1 MWKYVFPGIAM
12 IGVTYAFAR
21 FSFGLFLPNI
31 SESLDLSES
40 DAGLV
45 SSTAYVAYTLALI
58 SSAYLIWKYG
68 HLRVIQ
74 FAGIS
79 AVIGLLGISLAPNL
93 YVLVL
98 ATFIAGLGS
107 GWSSPAFAQVASE
120 LIVKKDRD
128 KGNTWM
134 NSGTS
139 FGIIVSG
146 PIALFFTEHWRLS
159 FLLFTAL
166 ALAVFIWN
174 TYSIPT
180 RNLDSR
186 SKENSL
192 TKREWLN
199 SMKQAKFLFIASA
212 IVGLSSS
219 VFWTF
224 SRSLLS
230 VVHNMSQFES
240 VVFWILM
247 GISGVIGGVG
257 GGLINRIGLSL
268 SYRLTLLLMM
278 ISIFIITLSSQITIY
293 TSAIFFGISYIFMT
307 GILIVW
313 ATRIYKNFPSVGV
326 SLSFLFLGIGQSFG
340 SFLSGLTIDAL
351 TYSVTFLVFSLL
363 GLVGLVVPVK
373 SKLAH

>member
-1 MWKYVFPGIAM
+1 M
-12 IGVTYAFAR
+12 
-21 FSFGLFLPNI
+21 
-31 SESLDLSES
+31 
-40 DAGLV
+40 
-45 SSTAYVAYTLALI
+45 AYTLALI

-186 SKENSL
+186 SK
-192 TKREWLN
+192 
-199 SMKQAKFLFIASA
+199 KQS
-212 IVGLSSS
+212 
-219 VFWTF
+219 
-224 SRSLLS
+224 
-230 VVHNMSQFES
+230 H
-240 VVFWILM
+240 
-247 GISGVIGGVG
+247 
-257 GGLINRIGLSL
+257 
-268 SYRLTLLLMM
+268 
-278 ISIFIITLSSQITIY
+278 
-293 TSAIFFGISYIFMT
+293 
-307 GILIVW
+307 
-313 ATRIYKNFPSVGV
+313 
-326 SLSFLFLGIGQSFG
+326 
-340 SFLSGLTIDAL
+340 
-351 TYSVTFLVFSLL
+351 
-363 GLVGLVVPVK
+363 
-373 SKLAH
+373 

>member
-31 SESLDLSES
+31 SESLDLSEG

>member
-1 MWKYVFPGIAM
+1 
-12 IGVTYAFAR
+12 
-21 FSFGLFLPNI
+21 
-31 SESLDLSES
+31 
-40 DAGLV
+40 
-45 SSTAYVAYTLALI
+45 
-58 SSAYLIWKYG
+58 
-68 HLRVIQ
+68 
-74 FAGIS
+74 
-79 AVIGLLGISLAPNL
+79 
-93 YVLVL
+93 
-98 ATFIAGLGS
+98 
-107 GWSSPAFAQVASE
+107 
-120 LIVKKDRD
+120 
-128 KGNTWM
+128 
-134 NSGTS
+134 
-139 FGIIVSG
+139 
-146 PIALFFTEHWRLS
+146 
-159 FLLFTAL
+159 
-166 ALAVFIWN
+166 
-174 TYSIPT
+174 
-180 RNLDSR
+180 
-186 SKENSL
+186 
-192 TKREWLN
+192 
-199 SMKQAKFLFIASA
+199 MKQAKFLFIASA
-212 IVGLSSS
+212 IVGVSSS

-278 ISIFIITLSSQITIY
+278 ISISIITLSSQITIY